1 MARLRV
7 WIAGAVGGCALIA
20 LAYVP
25 PRGAAPRN
33 GPRFFA
39 SQLAAPTAAR
49 RRAQAIAE
57 EWRETDASL
66 HLLADR
72 QQMKWDSSRVGPAI
86 LFRGSAP
93 SPAAVRTVEA
103 VADTMWR
110 GLGLG
115 ETKVRAVLVIGLE
128 HAPGAIEGPTPDQ
141 NRVAFLTPDSTDRT
155 TCIAYLP
162 ANNFWTAVLLG
173 HAPRHMEPQ
182 WLERWLQSGLGPCA
196 FYAAYGTPGR
206 SVRSWLAA
214 RNWDVALYLG
224 THGIAGERF
233 SSVNF
238 LGDSRYSWYW
248 DGVYSFPPATVA
260 CLAGRPEGCRSA
272 VLEGAHDD
280 ARIAV
285 PEIVRLEQGW
295 WRKQRLLPGER
306 FLADVARDVGRDRFQ
321 TFWTSPLPVDTALAA
336 ALRQPV
342 GEWTERWE
350 RRFIHPIRLGAAAPL
365 GATLL
370 ALLLPAVA
378 VGAVALVA
386 SRRQVR

>member
-20 LAYVP
+20 LAYLP
-25 PRGAAPRN
+25 PRGGAAR
-33 GPRFFA
+33 GPRFA
-39 SQLAAPTAAR
+39 THSPEPTAAR
-49 RRAQAIAE
+49 RRAQAIAD

-66 HLLADR
+66 HLLEDR
-72 QQMKWDSSRVGPAI
+72 QHVKRDSSRVGPTI
-86 LFRGSAP
+86 IFRGSAP
-93 SPAAVRTVEA
+93 SPAGVRTVEA

-115 ETKVRAVLVIGLE
+115 ETKVRAVLVIALE

-155 TCIAYLP
+155 TCIAFLP

-233 SSVNF
+233 SSLNL

-260 CLAGRPEGCRSA
+260 CLAGRSDGCRSA
-272 VLEGAHDD
+272 VLEGADDD

-350 RRFIHPIRLGAAAPL
+350 RRFIQPIRLGAASPL

-370 ALLLPAVA
+370 ALLLATLAVS
-378 VGAVALVA
+378 AVALTA

>member
-1 MARLRV
+1 MARIKI
-7 WIAGAVGGCALIA
+7 WITGAIGGCALIA
-20 LAYVP
+20 LAYLP
-25 PRGAAPRN
+25 PRGAAPSN

-39 SQLAAPTAAR
+39 SQFPAPTAAR
-49 RRAQAIAE
+49 RRAQALAE

-66 HLLADR
+66 HLLEDR
-72 QQMKWDSSRVGPAI
+72 QHVTWDSTKLGPAI
-86 LFRGSAP
+86 IFRGATLP
-93 SPAAVRTVEA
+93 PGAIRTVEA
-103 VADTMWR
+103 AADTLWR

-115 ETKVRAVLVIGLE
+115 ETKVRAALVIALQSSG
-128 HAPGAIEGPTPDQ
+128 GTVEGPMPAQ
-141 NRVAFLTPDSTDRT
+141 NRVAYLAPDSTDRT
-155 TCIAYLP
+155 TCIAFLP
-162 ANNFWTAVLLG
+162 ANNFWTSVLRM
-173 HAPRHMEPQ
+173 HAPWHMEPQ
-182 WLERWLQSGLGPCA
+182 WLGRWLQSGLGPCA
-196 FYAAYGTPGR
+196 FYAAYGTPSR

-238 LGDSRYSWYW
+238 LGDPRYSWYW
-248 DGVYSFPPATVA
+248 DGVYRFPPATVA
-260 CLAGRPEGCRSA
+260 CLAGRPDGCRSA
-272 VLEGAHDD
+272 VLEGADD
-280 ARIAV
+280 GARIAV

-350 RRFIHPIRLGAAAPL
+350 RRFIQPIRLGAAAPL

-370 ALLLPAVA
+370 ALLFAAVA
-378 VGAVALVA
+378 VSAVALVA